1 MTDAA
6 GLAALLPAAPTVDQ
20 VFAESGIWMSRA
32 GNGRTAMAALRLE
45 RASPPRFGS
54 LTDGLAAATPPE
66 PDIALPGTAPAPP
79 VDTRVQPPIPIAV
92 ITAAAF
98 QPERPPIRT
107 TALRAGSA
115 PLVMTPP
122 TLESVAAKIDL
133 ALPAQLHVVAGAG
146 GQVQNG
152 TIVAIGASPLTRTA
166 RGGVAA
172 MSGRGTIGDGQARL
186 ASLLPPATAIH
197 TAPTL
202 RKAFDAATRAARR
215 DARETKTRLAARTRT
230 RSAARAAAPTP
241 DAALLAGEI
250 AVLRLPNAARDLD
263 TKTTRPR
270 LNVLGGPARVV
281 ALAHG
286 GEVLADAP
294 VAPGTSGE
302 PGFAPPL
309 GTERVA
315 VAIAGAT
322 NADAPGLSGW
332 IASTALA
339 YVGWATAIAAGAVV
353 RVENA
358 SVTRTRHRR
367 TAGWI
372 RGAEFVDG
380 TSLVITRFV
389 DPITTV
395 VIALDDP
402 SADGARNLSLGLAGA
417 TCVPQADGSPA
428 PPRAVVRANRTFLI
442 YDVVPDRKNAV
453 TVTVASDAGWHLA
466 GVLGGAVSADVVASW
481 ATGRG
486 LDAMVR
492 PVLPGAGGSRTLQ
505 WIAVQLPP
513 IDRPGRPEPRI
524 VRRSEFAQ
532 HKRPPRAQRP
542 ARTRAKSSR
551 KRTAVA
557 RKTTRRR
564 TRK

>member
-1 MTDAA
+1 MK
-6 GLAALLPAAPTVDQ
+6 
-20 VFAESGIWMSRA
+20 R
-32 GNGRTAMAALRLE
+32 RL
-45 RASPPRFGS
+45 
-54 LTDGLAAATPPE
+54 T
-66 PDIALPGTAPAPP
+66 
-79 VDTRVQPPIPIAV
+79 
-92 ITAAAF
+92 
-98 QPERPPIRT
+98 
-107 TALRAGSA
+107 
-115 PLVMTPP
+115 
-122 TLESVAAKIDL
+122 
-133 ALPAQLHVVAGAG
+133 
-146 GQVQNG
+146 
-152 TIVAIGASPLTRTA
+152 
-166 RGGVAA
+166 
-172 MSGRGTIGDGQARL
+172 
-186 ASLLPPATAIH
+186 
-197 TAPTL
+197 
-202 RKAFDAATRAARR
+202 AATRP
-215 DARETKTRLAARTRT
+215 

-263 TKTTRPR
+263 TKTARPR

-286 GEVLADAP
+286 GEVLADAT
-294 VAPGTSGE
+294 VVPGASRI
-302 PGFAPPL
+302 PGFAPPH

-389 DPITTV
+389 DPVTTV

-402 SADGARNLSLGLAGA
+402 DADGARNLSLGLAGA
-417 TCVPQADGSPA
+417 TRAPQADGSPA

-442 YDVVPDRKNAV
+442 YDVVPDGKNAV

-466 GVLGGAVSADVVASW
+466 GVLGGTASADVVASW

-492 PVLPGAGGSRTLQ
+492 PVLPGVGASRTLQ

-513 IDRPGRPEPRI
+513 IDRPGRPKPRI
-524 VRRSEFAQ
+524 VTRSQFAQ
-532 HKRPPRAQRP
+532 PKRPRAQRP
-542 ARTRAKSSR
+542 ARPRAKSSR
-551 KRTAVA
+551 KRTAVV

-564 TRK
+564 RRK